1 MRKCCFWVA
10 GLFWGT
16 ACFSQSLAVLSEDSL
31 FNESMTSFR
40 KIYFDEIKGNAQ
52 IYHGSKYAI
61 QDKGVDGFPYFEANI
76 LRPGYISYQ
85 GTLYTNVHLEYDLTS
100 DLVVVVNYL
109 HDDMFSLASDKIDS
123 FSIGSH
129 VFIHFTNKS
138 NGLPEKGF
146 YEQLCT
152 GDPGLYVRREK
163 KFHFGIGNQVNRYVE
178 NNSYYIRVN
187 NNFYKTDGKAGLLNI
202 FSDQREAMKK
212 YIRSNR
218 LDFKKDLESALLLS
232 TLYYSRLKH

>member
-16 ACFSQSLAVLSEDSL
+16 ACFSQSLAVLSGDSL

-61 QDKGVDGFPYFEANI
+61 QDKGVDGFPYFEADI

-85 GTLYTNVHLEYDLTS
+85 GTLYTNVNLEYDITS
-100 DLVVVVNYL
+100 DLVVVVNFL
-109 HDDMFSLASDKIDS
+109 RDDMVSLASDKIDS

-129 VFIHFTNKS
+129 IFIRFSNTS
-138 NGLPEKGF
+138 NGLPKKGF
-146 YEQLCT
+146 YERLCA
-152 GDPGLYVRREK
+152 GEPGLYIRREK

-178 NNSYYIRVN
+178 NNSYFIYNKN
-187 NNFYKTDGKAGLLNI
+187 NYYKTDGKADLLNL
-202 FSDQREAMKK
+202 FSDHREEMKK

-218 LDFKKDLESALLLS
+218 LDFKKDPETAYLLS
-232 TLYYSRLKH
+232 TLYYSSLKH